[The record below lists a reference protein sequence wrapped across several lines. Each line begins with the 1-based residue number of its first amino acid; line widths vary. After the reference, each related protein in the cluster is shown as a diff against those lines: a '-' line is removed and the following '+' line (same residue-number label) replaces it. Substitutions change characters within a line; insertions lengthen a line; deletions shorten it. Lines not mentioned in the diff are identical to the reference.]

1 MSKHAHN
8 FLSSDHSSSEKKTWL
23 VILLCGASM
32 ILEIGCGI
40 RYGSL
45 ALIADGLHM
54 STHAFAFL
62 ITAVSYSYARKH
74 ANDQRFVFGTGKVG
88 DLAAFT
94 SAIILFLI
102 ALVILYEGLYR
113 YFHPQQIN
121 YREAIPIA
129 FVGLAVNI
137 VSGMILGDCFNCGNK
152 TVDIGDGHGHSHGHT
167 IQHFDHDI
175 ESDDAAH
182 LSSYH
187 SGSVTTDHCT
197 DNHGHDTHSNS
208 RNSYDH
214 GHNDHSMGHA
224 HEKNGK

>member
-1 MSKHAHN
+1 MSKHQHN
-8 FLSSDHSSSEKKTWL
+8 FLASDHSSSERKTWF
-23 VILLCGASM
+23 VIILCGASM

-74 ANDQRFVFGTGKVG
+74 ADDQRFVFGTGKVG

-113 YFHPQQIN
+113 YFHPQQIR

-129 FVGLAVNI
+129 FIGLAVNV
-137 VSGMILGDCFNCGNK
+137 VSGMILGDCFNCGSK
-152 TVDIGDGHGHSHGHT
+152 AEHDGDGHGHSHGHT
-167 IQHFDHDI
+167 VQHFDYDI
-175 ESDDAAH
+175 ESSGKAH
-182 LSSYH
+182 GKSGEAIDYHNNSHSSREH
-187 SGSVTTDHCT
+187 EHGQHIMG
-197 DNHGHDTHSNS
+197 HGHEEHGTI
-208 RNSYDH
+208 DH
-214 GHNDHSMGHA
+214 YLRLLS
-224 HEKNGK
+224 